1 MKKKIIFI
9 IAIIIVFIIV
19 LEIGISK
26 NNNNQTI
33 ANNTQEEIQ
42 NATHNNE
49 AQNETEADLNK
60 NEIQENITENNN
72 NTVEETTE
80 EVNKDEGKIKKEVAP
95 SGFMGASL
103 YKVYLYANGNTYV
116 VTFDGDGYE
125 EKNIV
130 TKKLIAKNVK
140 SIEMSDSDEDQGMV
154 IVKGG
159 EAVNEDF
166 GWISFSK

>member
-9 IAIIIVFIIV
+9 IAIIIVFIIL
-19 LEIGISK
+19 LEIGIAK

-33 ANNTQEEIQ
+33 ANNTQEETQ
-42 NATHNNE
+42 NATPNNE
-49 AQNETEADLNK
+49 TQNETEADSNK

-80 EVNKDEGKIKKEVAP
+80 EVNKDEGKLKKEVAP

-116 VTFDGDGYE
+116 VTFDGEGYE

-140 SIEMSDSDEDQGMV
+140 SIETSESDEDQGMV

-159 EAVNEDF
+159 ETINEDF

>member
-9 IAIIIVFIIV
+9 IAIIIVVIIL

-26 NNNNQTI
+26 NNNNNQTI
-33 ANNTQEEIQ
+33 SNNTQEETQ
-42 NATHNNE
+42 NAIHDNE
-49 AQNETEADLNK
+49 TQNETETDLNK
-60 NEIQENITENNN
+60 NEIHENITENNN
-72 NTVEETTE
+72 TAEETTE
-80 EVNKDEGKIKKEVAP
+80 GANENDGKITKKVSP
-95 SGFMGASL
+95 SGFMGSSL
-103 YKVYLYANGNTYV
+103 YNVYLYENGNTYV

-159 EAVNEDF
+159 ETVNEDF

>member
-1 MKKKIIFI
+1 
-9 IAIIIVFIIV
+9 
-19 LEIGISK
+19 
-26 NNNNQTI
+26 
-33 ANNTQEEIQ
+33 
-42 NATHNNE
+42 
-49 AQNETEADLNK
+49 
-60 NEIQENITENNN
+60 
-72 NTVEETTE
+72 
-80 EVNKDEGKIKKEVAP
+80 
-95 SGFMGASL
+95 MGASL

-140 SIEMSDSDEDQGMV
+140 SIETSDSDEDQGMV

>member
-9 IAIIIVFIIV
+9 ISIIIVFIIV

-33 ANNTQEEIQ
+33 ANNTQEETQ

-60 NEIQENITENNN
+60 NEIQETITENHN

-140 SIEMSDSDEDQGMV
+140 SIETSDSDEDQGMV

>member
-9 IAIIIVFIIV
+9 IAIIIVFIIL

-33 ANNTQEEIQ
+33 ANNTQEETQ
-42 NATHNNE
+42 NATPNNE
-49 AQNETEADLNK
+49 AQNEKEADLNK

-116 VTFDGDGYE
+116 VIFDGDGYE

-140 SIEMSDSDEDQGMV
+140 SIETSDSDEDQGMV

>member
-9 IAIIIVFIIV
+9 IAIIIVFIIL

-33 ANNTQEEIQ
+33 ANNTQEETQ
-42 NATHNNE
+42 NATPNNE

-140 SIEMSDSDEDQGMV
+140 SIETSDSDEDQGMV

>member
-9 IAIIIVFIIV
+9 IAIIIVFIIL

-42 NATHNNE
+42 NATPNNE

-72 NTVEETTE
+72 NTVEETTA

-140 SIEMSDSDEDQGMV
+140 SVEMSDSDEDQGMV

-159 EAVNEDF
+159 EAVNNDF

>member
-9 IAIIIVFIIV
+9 IAIIIVVIIL

-26 NNNNQTI
+26 NNNNNQTI
-33 ANNTQEEIQ
+33 SNNTQEETQ
-42 NATHNNE
+42 NAISDNE
-49 AQNETEADLNK
+49 NQNETGTDLNK
-60 NEIQENITENNN
+60 NEIQENITENT
-72 NTVEETTE
+72 NTIEETTE
-80 EVNKDEGKIKKEVAP
+80 EVNENDEKITKKVSP

-103 YKVYLYANGNTYV
+103 YRVYLYDNGNTYV
-116 VTFDGDGYE
+116 VTFDGEGYE

-159 EAVNEDF
+159 EAVNNDF

>member
-42 NATHNNE
+42 NATPNNE

-60 NEIQENITENNN
+60 NEIQENI
-72 NTVEETTE
+72 
-80 EVNKDEGKIKKEVAP
+80 KEVAP

-140 SIEMSDSDEDQGMV
+140 SIETSDSDEDQGMV

>member
-9 IAIIIVFIIV
+9 IAIIIVFIIL

-42 NATHNNE
+42 NATPNNE

-72 NTVEETTE
+72 NTVEETTA

-140 SIEMSDSDEDQGMV
+140 SIDTSDSDEDQGMV

>member
-9 IAIIIVFIIV
+9 IAIIIVFIIL

-42 NATHNNE
+42 NATPNNE

-72 NTVEETTE
+72 NTVEETTA

-159 EAVNEDF
+159 EAVNNDF

>member
-42 NATHNNE
+42 NATPNNE

-60 NEIQENITENNN
+60 NEIQENIKENNN

-140 SIEMSDSDEDQGMV
+140 SIETSDSDEDQGMV

>member
-1 MKKKIIFI
+1 MKKIIFI
-9 IAIIIVFIIV
+9 IAIIIVFII
-19 LEIGISK
+19 LLKIGISK
-26 NNNNQTI
+26 DDNNQAI
-33 ANNTQEEIQ
+33 ENNTQEETQ
-42 NATHNNE
+42 NATFNNE
-49 AQNETEADLNK
+49 AQTETEDDLNK

-72 NTVEETTE
+72 NAVEETTE
-80 EVNKDEGKIKKEVAP
+80 DDGEIKKEVSP

-140 SIEMSDSDEDQGMV
+140 SIETSDSDEDQGMV